1 MTRKTVDS
9 DPAVTRTAASAA
21 ADGAHM
27 DGEAA
32 VQATRQDIERL
43 MAEIDLTD
51 AHSILF
57 FGSKAQQDLTA
68 ISDEML
74 EGVRNKEMGPAGNAL
89 GDMLTT
95 LRGFNVSELDPNK
108 ERGLLDRLFSSGR
121 PIAKIL
127 HRYEEVRGQIDTIGD
142 RLETHKGEL
151 LRDITLLDLLYG
163 RTLDYFHSLAAYIAA
178 GDGKLAQIDRD
189 LIPALEQEVETTGDI
204 LKAQQLRDLRTVRD
218 DLERRVHDLK
228 LTRQVTMQSLPSI
241 RLVQE
246 NDKSLVTK
254 ITSVMANTVPLWR
267 QQLAQAVTIHR
278 SREAGRTLRDAND
291 LTNELLL
298 ANAENLRAANAEVR
312 QQVERSVFDIE
323 AVQKANDLLVATIE
337 DSLRIASEG
346 KQKRAAAER
355 ELQACEATLRQTL
368 AALRARPLPADSA
381 TGGEAGR

>member
-21 ADGAHM
+21 SHGAHM

-74 EGVRNKEMGPAGNAL
+74 EGVRNKEIGPAGNAL
-89 GDMLTT
+89 GEMLTT

-189 LIPALEQEVETTGDI
+189 LIPALEQQVETTGDI

-355 ELQACEATLRQTL
+355 ELQACETTLRQTL

>member
-1 MTRKTVDS
+1 MESERG
-9 DPAVTRTAASAA
+9 DPGKGSAA
-21 ADGAHM
+21 RGGPPAGESAARGADH
-27 DGEAA
+27 AA
-32 VQATRQDIERL
+32 QATRAEIDAL
-43 MAEIDLTD
+43 MAEIDLADTN
-51 AHSILF
+51 SILF
-57 FGSKAQQDLTA
+57 FGTKAQQDLTA

-74 EGVRNKEMGPAGNAL
+74 EGVRNKDMGGAGNAL

-95 LRGFNVSELDPNK
+95 LRGFNVSELDPNR
-108 ERGLLDRLFSSGR
+108 ERGLLDRLFGAGK
-121 PIAKIL
+121 PVAKIL
-127 HRYEEVRGQIDTIGD
+127 QRYEEVRGQIDAIGD
-142 RLETHKGEL
+142 RLDTHKGVL
-151 LRDITLLDLLYG
+151 LRDITLLDRLYE
-163 RTLDYFHSLAAYIAA
+163 RTLDYFHALAAHIAA
-178 GDGKLAQIDRD
+178 GEEKLAQVDRD
-189 LIPALEQEVETTGDI
+189 IIPPLEQAVERTGEV

-246 NDKSLVTK
+246 NDKSLVNK

-278 SREAGRTLRDAND
+278 SREAGRTLKEAND

-298 ANAENLRAANAEVR
+298 ANAENLRQANAEVR

-323 AVQKANDLLVATIE
+323 AVKKANELLVATIE
-337 DSLRIASEG
+337 DSLRIADDG

-368 AALRARPLPADSA
+368 AALRARSLPTETQS
-381 TGGEAGR
+381 GH